1 MAARP
6 QFRFWSV
13 TMSEE
18 LRSNPR
24 YRMLLTLTAS
34 AAEDR
39 LPGCVTGLQ
48 HSEKFLAIAD

>member
-6 QFRFWSV
+6 QFRFWSM

-39 LPGCVTGLQ
+39 LPGCVIELQ
-48 HSEKFLAIAD
+48 HSEKILSIAD